1 MGLNHEELCAL
12 ADRLQRERDA
22 ARESLK
28 RAQARSRRQRAA
40 LKITVEAC
48 QSNLAYAMRKDEHAL
63 VRALEA
69 AQAALKK

>member
-1 MGLNHEELCAL
+1 MGLNHEEMGAL
-12 ADRLQRERDA
+12 ADRLQHERDA
-22 ARESLK
+22 AREALK
-28 RAQARSRRQRAA
+28 RSRASARRMRGA

-48 QSNLAYAMRKDEHAL
+48 QANLAYAMRKDEHAL